1 MGGVRSPLSFVH
13 VSETALKGRVGVVFW
28 RLKAESRD
36 EGDFPGHQV
45 RAAGPQ
51 GRCARAGGQGVIH
64 SGLLEVSGDV
74 PKSTHE

>member
-1 MGGVRSPLSFVH
+1 MS
-13 VSETALKGRVGVVFW
+13 FW

-45 RAAGPQ
+45 RAIGPQ
-51 GRCARAGGQGVIH
+51 GRCARAGGQRVIH